1 MSEPEPR
8 PSIAVAVVT
17 AGNRALLVRRR
28 IAEGALSWQFPS
40 GAIEPGE
47 SALDAARRE
56 TLEEVGLDVTAAE
69 ILGER
74 IHPITD
80 RHMIYVTC
88 EAPEPSSASVVDTEE
103 LAELAWCTWPEV
115 QNRIPSGIS
124 EPIAAY
130 LASLPD

>member
-1 MSEPEPR
+1 MSESEPR
-8 PSIAVAVVT
+8 PSIAVAVVI

-47 SALDAARRE
+47 SAADAAQRE
-56 TLEEVGLDVTAAE
+56 TLEEVGLDITAVA

-74 IHPITD
+74 KHPITD
-80 RHMIYVTC
+80 RHMIYVRC
-88 EAPEPSSASVVDTEE
+88 EAPEPDGASVVDVEE
-103 LAELAWCTWPEV
+103 LAELEWCTWPEV
-115 QNRIPSGIS
+115 QDRIPSGIFD
-124 EPIAAY
+124 PVAAY